1 MKNFI
6 GCKHSKTKDVSFLF
20 KEGVLIKRQVRLL
33 PADLAECQ
41 ASVRFPTKAADSEQ
55 TRVALLLPGHWETR
69 TTPVSY
75 QPGWRNVRQTDKE
88 VFKAVSSHSCFN
100 TWSTNSNNLFLYPA
114 TTAQETLF
122 KIFYRTSGL
131 SHCSLA
137 CQQQHPVVVV
147 PGDISELRI
156 VLRLV
161 AEDEK
166 ILSMTPGLLLTL
178 WSQMLAFVGPRTIS
192 VAFKLRNSS
201 FRWYHYTLLDS

>member
-6 GCKHSKTKDVSFLF
+6 GCKHSKTKEVSFLF
-20 KEGVLIKRQVRLL
+20 KEGVLITRQLRVL

-41 ASVRFPTKAADSEQ
+41 ASVRSHTKAADSEQ
-55 TRVALLLPGHWETR
+55 TRMALLLPGHWETQ

-88 VFKAVSSHSCFN
+88 VLKAVSSHSCFN
-100 TWSTNSNNLFLYPA
+100 TWSTSSNNLFLYPA

-137 CQQQHPVVVV
+137 YQQQYPVVVV
-147 PGDISELRI
+147 PGAISDLQI
-156 VLRLV
+156 VLQLV

-166 ILSMTPGLLLTL
+166 ILSMTTGLLLTL
-178 WSQMLAFVGPRTIS
+178 WSQMLAFMGPRTIS

-201 FRWYHYTLLDS
+201 FWCYHYTLPDS